1 MIETKI
7 DTPQGTTRKKE
18 QFEEQLTVIDS
29 KYQRWFGQR
38 NHPFTG
44 ETDNIHNYF
53 RYFTSAEGSVQLHLK
68 DGLPLEIGKDCRLAF
83 ENIFQN

>member
-7 DTPQGTTRKKE
+7 DTPQGTTLKKQ
-18 QFEEQLTVIDS
+18 QFEEQLIAIDS

-38 NHPFTG
+38 NHPF
-44 ETDNIHNYF
+44 
-53 RYFTSAEGSVQLHLK
+53 SVQLHLK
-68 DGLPLEIGKDCRLAF
+68 EGLPLEIGKDCRLAF